1 MVRTVSLA
9 AQSLSLAFVVLPVSA
24 AVSGPLCAA
33 PGEVSSRRSQRR
45 AGVNE
50 CKGKGSCAGA
60 DNACKA
66 QNACKGQGFTEEK
79 SAKACADKGG
89 KVLASNM

>member
-1 MVRTVSLA
+1 MIREAMKGAVIATAVFSLFASGTALAGEKA
-9 AQSLSLAFVVLPVSA
+9 AKAKEGAKVVK
-24 AVSGPLCAA
+24 C
-33 PGEVSSRRSQRR
+33 

-66 QNACKGQGFTEEK
+66 QNSCKGQGWTEEK
-79 SAKACADKGG
+79 SAKVCSDKGG

>member
-1 MVRTVSLA
+1 MIREAMKGAVIAGAVFSLFASGTALAGERGA
-9 AQSLSLAFVVLPVSA
+9 AKEKEGAKVVK
-24 AVSGPLCAA
+24 C
-33 PGEVSSRRSQRR
+33 

-66 QNACKGQGFTEEK
+66 QNSCKGRGFTEEK
-79 SAKACADKGG
+79 SAKVCTTKGG